1 MSKLIKKGSSDT
13 QMVKQI
19 QQFLKIVP
27 DGIFGSKTERAVIAW
42 QSENGL
48 VADGIVGFKTLDA
61 MGILDTDTKSKII
74 KTEDGLIIQ
83 PYHLNKGEY
92 IEADVPILNDYVMIH
107 HTAGHANPFNV
118 VNNWNNDTIGRIAT
132 EFVIGGC
139 DAKTGDCKYDGT
151 TVQAFPEGAQ
161 AWHIGKSGSSYMVR
175 HTVGIELCN
184 FGYLNNEFETYVGS
198 IVHKSQ
204 VVKLEEPFRGF
215 ELWHKYS
222 DEQLKAL
229 HKLLLYISSRDNI
242 DLSVG
247 LIEWVKKE
255 GPKGFEFKQEAYEG
269 KVKGLLTHTNVRKDK
284 FDCFPQA
291 ELIDMLLS
299 I

>member
-1 MSKLIKKGSSDT
+1 MSKMIKKGSSDT
-13 QMVKQI
+13 RMVKHI
-19 QQFLKIVP
+19 QKFLKLAP

-61 MGILDTDTKSKII
+61 MGILDTDAKSKLI
-74 KTEDGLIIQ
+74 KTEEGLIIQ

-92 IEADVPILNDYVMIH
+92 IEAPDPILNDYVMIH

-139 DAKTGDCKYDGT
+139 DAKTGDCKYDGV

-161 AWHIGKSGSSYMVR
+161 AWHIGRSGSSYMVR
-175 HTVGIELCN
+175 HTVGIELCS
-184 FGYLNNEFETYVGS
+184 FGYLNEEFETYVGS
-198 IVHKSQ
+198 KIHVTQ
-204 VVKLEEPFRGF
+204 VASLEQAFRGF
-215 ELWHKYS
+215 NFWHKYS

-229 HKLLLYISSRDNI
+229 KKLLLFISTRDDI

-247 LIEWVKKE
+247 LVDWVKKE
-255 GPKGFEFKQEAYEG
+255 GAKAFEFKQDAFEG